1 MRWISKSWKIIVPA
15 ARLWD
20 EYKVKAK
27 NQLIYFSQKLVY
39 EIFPTNQNFSRGVF
53 DFVQILRK
61 RLSGVEVDVA
71 DAAVVVNDVAAV
83 VVVVVAAAV
92 VVAVVVLLGI
102 PADVVFKLE

>member
-1 MRWISKSWKIIVPA
+1 MRRIQSKSEKSTHLFFSEIF
-15 ARLWD
+15 
-20 EYKVKAK
+20 
-27 NQLIYFSQKLVY
+27 FSQFFKWT
-39 EIFPTNQNFSRGVF
+39 FPTNQNFSRGVF

-92 VVAVVVLLGI
+92 VIAVVVLLGI